1 MVVLSQKTLVVYV
14 QKSEERR
21 RGCNSR
27 NTKKSRSNSQKLAW
41 IKKKWGL
48 ERRSYGFCYQ
58 LKLGKHFKTAQQQQM
73 FFKNILENSINY
85 VVCILSHVFRSIAS
99 KTSMHSAHHC
109 LLFESHSTGA
119 HSCPLDYMT
128 IILCR
133 TLASIYPH
141 YSYYHCPQ

>member
-1 MVVLSQKTLVVYV
+1 MLAKGGHSGTSSQKTFMVVLSQKTLVVYV

-41 IKKKWGL
+41 IKKWGL

-85 VVCILSHVFRSIAS
+85 VVCILSYVFRSIAS
-99 KTSMHSAHHC
+99 KTSMH
-109 LLFESHSTGA
+109 
-119 HSCPLDYMT
+119 T
-128 IILCR
+128 IV
-133 TLASIYPH
+133 Y
-141 YSYYHCPQ
+141 YSKAIRQVLIRVHWII